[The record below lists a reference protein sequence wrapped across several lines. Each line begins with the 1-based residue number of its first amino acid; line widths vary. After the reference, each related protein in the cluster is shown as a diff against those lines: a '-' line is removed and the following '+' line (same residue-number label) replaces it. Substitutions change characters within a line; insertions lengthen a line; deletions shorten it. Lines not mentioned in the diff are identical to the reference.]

1 MTNMSLTLNVALFS
15 LTGSFEN
22 AVMFSNF
29 SVYLLSTVENTKI
42 MKIAVCQINPL
53 IGDVSGNKEKIISW
67 YHKACADGADIVA
80 FPELSLI
87 GYSPLDFVE
96 RREFR
101 EAVRSAE
108 LEIAAVTGEVALL
121 FGSIT
126 ETEDEIG
133 TNLYN
138 SAVLCYQGA
147 IQFRQHKTLIPN
159 YDVFDEVRYFESA
172 KDVFL
177 FDYMGETLGISV
189 CEDIWNDKD
198 YWKTR
203 LYSNDPVEKLIH
215 MGATLLINI
224 SASPYSY
231 GRREERRR
239 MLSTL
244 TQKDR
249 VPLVYVCCA
258 GAQTDL
264 IFDGGSMC
272 YNSSGQLTALG
283 KVFEEDYFIYDTDA
297 DYPRILAAERSFEE
311 ELYDALTLGIKDYC
325 AKTGFQKALIG
336 LSGGID
342 SALVT
347 VLAVE
352 ALGKEH
358 VDVVLLPSKYSSEG
372 SITDSLK
379 LIDNLGIK
387 HRQIHIQSTVDALL
401 DTLEPVF
408 RNTKP
413 DTTEENLQ
421 SRTRGIL
428 LMALANKFGA
438 LLLTTGNKSEMATGY
453 ATLYGDMCG
462 GLAVIADVYKTD
474 VYRICGYI
482 NRSREVIPNEI
493 IEKAPSAELKPNQT
507 DQDSLP
513 PYNVL
518 DTILRMYLEENKEF
532 QEISESIGNPELVKR
547 VLRMVD
553 FNEFKRKQAA
563 PALRVSKKAF
573 GYGRRIPIVQGW
585 RK

>member
-1 MTNMSLTLNVALFS
+1 MSLTLNEALFS

-249 VPLVYVCCA
+249 APLGYVCCA

-532 QEISESIGNPELVKR
+532 Q
-547 VLRMVD
+547 
-553 FNEFKRKQAA
+553 
-563 PALRVSKKAF
+563 
-573 GYGRRIPIVQGW
+573 
-585 RK
+585 

>member
-1 MTNMSLTLNVALFS
+1 MSLTLNVALFS
-15 LTGSFEN
+15 LTCSFEN

-138 SAVLCYQGA
+138 SAVLCYQGS

-283 KVFEEDYFIYDTDA
+283 KVFEEDYFIYDTQA

-372 SITDSLK
+372 SISDSLK

>member
-1 MTNMSLTLNVALFS
+1 MTIMSLTLNEALFS

-42 MKIAVCQINPL
+42 MKIAVCPINPL

-138 SAVLCYQGA
+138 SAVLCYQGS

-283 KVFEEDYFIYDTDA
+283 KVF
-297 DYPRILAAERSFEE
+297 
-311 ELYDALTLGIKDYC
+311 
-325 AKTGFQKALIG
+325 
-336 LSGGID
+336 
-342 SALVT
+342 
-347 VLAVE
+347 
-352 ALGKEH
+352 
-358 VDVVLLPSKYSSEG
+358 
-372 SITDSLK
+372 
-379 LIDNLGIK
+379 
-387 HRQIHIQSTVDALL
+387 
-401 DTLEPVF
+401 
-408 RNTKP
+408 
-413 DTTEENLQ
+413 
-421 SRTRGIL
+421 
-428 LMALANKFGA
+428 
-438 LLLTTGNKSEMATGY
+438 
-453 ATLYGDMCG
+453 
-462 GLAVIADVYKTD
+462 
-474 VYRICGYI
+474 
-482 NRSREVIPNEI
+482 
-493 IEKAPSAELKPNQT
+493 
-507 DQDSLP
+507 
-513 PYNVL
+513 
-518 DTILRMYLEENKEF
+518 
-532 QEISESIGNPELVKR
+532 
-547 VLRMVD
+547 
-553 FNEFKRKQAA
+553 
-563 PALRVSKKAF
+563 
-573 GYGRRIPIVQGW
+573 
-585 RK
+585 